1 MRNIMT
7 SEFERRPFTTAEYH
21 RLIEAGILTEDDRV
35 ELING
40 EIINMAPIGPRHAA
54 CVDRLAEFFTDKII
68 ELVIVRVQNPI
79 ELNEYSEPQPDIAL
93 VKRRTDFYAQSHP
106 TPEDVL
112 VAIEV
117 PDTTVERDRAV
128 KIPSYANAG
137 IPEAWLIDLYNDRI
151 EIHSNPASGIY
162 QEVRII
168 LRGHRIVSTALPQL
182 EMKADE
188 ILG

>member
-1 MRNIMT
+1 MT
-7 SEFERRPFTTAEYH
+7 PELELRPFTTAEYH

-35 ELING
+35 ELIDG
-40 EIINMAPIGPRHAA
+40 GIVKIAPIGPGHAA
-54 CVDRLAEFFTDKII
+54 CVDRLAEFFTDKVIK
-68 ELVIVRVQNPI
+68 VAIVRVQNPI

-117 PDTTVERDRAV
+117 ADTTVESDRAV
-128 KIPSYANAG
+128 KIQSYASAG

-151 EIHSNPASGIY
+151 EIHSNPASGVY
-162 QEVRII
+162 QEVRIV
-168 LRGHRIVSTALPQL
+168 LRGHRVVSAAFPQL
-182 EMKADE
+182 EMKADD

>member
-1 MRNIMT
+1 MT
-7 SEFERRPFTTAEYH
+7 PELELRPFTTAEYH

-35 ELING
+35 ELIDG
-40 EIINMAPIGPRHAA
+40 RIVKMAPIGPRHAA
-54 CVDRLAEFFTDKII
+54 CVKRLNSFFGGK
-68 ELVIVRVQNPI
+68 VSGYAVVSVQDPI
-79 ELNEYSEPQPDIAL
+79 QLDDYSEPQPDLAL
-93 VKRRTDFYAQSHP
+93 LRPRADFYAQSHP

-117 PDTTVERDRAV
+117 ADTTVESDRSV
-128 KIPSYANAG
+128 KIPSYARAG

-162 QEVRII
+162 QEVRIV
-168 LRGHRIVSTALPQL
+168 LRGHRVVSAALPQL
-182 EMKADE
+182 EMKADD